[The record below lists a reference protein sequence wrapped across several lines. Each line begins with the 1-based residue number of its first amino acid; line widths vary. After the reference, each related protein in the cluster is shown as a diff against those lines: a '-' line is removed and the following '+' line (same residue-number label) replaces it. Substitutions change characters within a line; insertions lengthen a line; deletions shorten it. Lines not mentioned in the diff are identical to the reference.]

1 MGSTSQLAAKKA
13 IVTKIKEKFTS
24 AASIVLV
31 DYRGLTV
38 SQATELRKNL
48 REAGIEFVVMKN
60 SLTNFA
66 AKDAGIEGLESSL
79 KGPTAIAFGS
89 DPILAPKI
97 INDFIKAKK
106 VMEIKIGVLDGKVID
121 ASVVRALAELP
132 SKEVL
137 IAKLLGCMQSSIVK
151 FACVLD
157 AVRKQK
163 EGVQA
168 E

>member
-1 MGSTSQLAAKKA
+1 MGSTSQLVAKKA
-13 IVTKIKEKFTS
+13 IVEKIKEKFTS

-48 REAGIEFVVMKN
+48 REAGIEFLVMKN

-66 AKDAGIEGLESSL
+66 AKDAGIEGLEPSL

-97 INDFIKAKK
+97 INDFITAHTNT
-106 VMEIKIGVLDGKVID
+106 VITDG
-121 ASVVRALAELP
+121 
-132 SKEVL
+132 
-137 IAKLLGCMQSSIVK
+137 QSPFI
-151 FACVLD
+151 FICTDTHA
-157 AVRKQK
+157 
-163 EGVQA
+163 
-168 E
+168 